1 MSKFCTDFFQNYF
14 QDHLFTQIKA
24 YWNKKQTEKRIPK
37 AESIIFTKNSDWFLT
52 QHNKYPQY
60 LNPGYFIFNYKNQKR
75 ICHYKAHKKN
85 ISKNTHKKSP
95 VQKMH
100 RALQYKISNFYYS
113 AAGVSVAAVSAAGA
127 SADVSAVAGAA
138 AALFLERR
146 VRVVFLAAFSFNIF
160 SL

>member
-1 MSKFCTDFFQNYF
+1 
-14 QDHLFTQIKA
+14 
-24 YWNKKQTEKRIPK
+24 
-37 AESIIFTKNSDWFLT
+37 
-52 QHNKYPQY
+52 
-60 LNPGYFIFNYKNQKR
+60 
-75 ICHYKAHKKN
+75 
-85 ISKNTHKKSP
+85 
-95 VQKMH
+95 MH
-100 RALQYKISNFYYS
+100 RALQYEISNFYYS